1 MEEVLLRF
9 GHLAQDILGS
19 LTNKDLVQSRE
30 VSRIWKYF
38 MDVEKI
44 SQIRR
49 IQKFVK
55 PVIALKKALKRSTI
69 EEIKELASTIQKF
82 QEVWNIEICGM
93 VSTYFDTNPD
103 YPHIEAVVMEDYSI
117 VLTLRFFRCPMCDDS
132 YKEKSEVEI
141 HIIGYHNL
149 AIEQLNMSPV
159 EIIEENVQKDF
170 IPFRALDKCVGLG
183 CNYIASSQYRLY
195 RHEKT
200 EHGINTR
207 KLEEL
212 PAYCEL

>member
-9 GHLAQDILGS
+9 GHLAQDILGF
-19 LTNKDLVQSRE
+19 LTNEDLVKSRE
-30 VSRIWKYF
+30 VSRIWKHF

-132 YKEKSEVEI
+132 YKEKSEVEL
-141 HIIGYHNL
+141 HIIGYHIIT
-149 AIEQLNMSPV
+149 IEQLNIFSIK
-159 EIIEENVQKDF
+159 IIEEIVQKDF
-170 IPFRALDKCVGLG
+170 ITLRTLDKCVVLG

-195 RHEKT
+195 RHERT

-207 KLEEL
+207 EQEKL
-212 PAYCEL
+212 PYRN

>member
-1 MEEVLLRF
+1 MVEVLLRF

-69 EEIKELASTIQKF
+69 EEIKEMASTIQKF
-82 QEVWNIEICGM
+82 QDIWNFEKCGM
-93 VSTYFDTNPD
+93 LAKYFDTN
-103 YPHIEAVVMEDYSI
+103 PHIEAVVMEDYSI

-132 YKEKSEVEI
+132 YKEKSEVEL
-141 HIIGYHNL
+141 HIIAYHIITIN
-149 AIEQLNMSPV
+149 QLNMFSIK
-159 EIIEENVQKDF
+159 IIEEIVQKDF
-170 IPFRALDKCVGLG
+170 ITLRTLDKCVVLG

-195 RHEKT
+195 RHERT

-207 KLEEL
+207 KQEKL
-212 PAYCEL
+212 PYRN